1 MDIQWLGHSAFKV
14 TSGKTQV
21 LFDPFLNGNPKFSG
35 DFAATIAGTTHVLV
49 THGHNDHF
57 GDTVEIL
64 RRTGGTLVINPELGD
79 YVDSVLPGAKVRAI
93 GIGGTVDLGGLTVTM
108 VRADH
113 TSSYVTDDGRI
124 IYGGVAAGL
133 ILKVDGHSVYHMGD
147 TAAFSDMALIAEF
160 YAPDIVIA
168 PIGGNYTMDAR
179 QAALAIDRW
188 LKPQQA
194 IPCHYGTFPVLAPSA
209 EPFRAAVKS
218 CEVWAPAPMETRS
231 V

>member
-64 RRTGGTLVINPELGD
+64 RRTAGTLVINPELGD
-79 YVDSVLPGAKVRAI
+79 YVDSVLPGTKVRAI

-147 TAAFSDMALIAEF
+147 TAAFSDMALIAEL

-188 LKPQQA
+188 LKPQLA

-209 EPFRAAVKS
+209 EPFKAAVKS